1 MLMNSMGFYG
11 LFLGLK
17 FKNDSQTRNQL
28 DLDDL
33 AGLETITIRIP
44 LSLPY
49 SVDDTDFERIDGK
62 YEYNGEFFRL
72 VKQRYANDTLTI
84 VCIKDQNEKA
94 IEGGLRN
101 YVKTF
106 AQHHTENNGAK
117 FQISL
122 IKDYLPQAF
131 AIMVGTGG
139 WVKTTIPN
147 SLFLQGESTANLLL
161 ETQPPES
168 A

>member
-11 LFLGLK
+11 VFLGLK
-17 FKNDSQTRNQL
+17 FKHDSRTRTQL
-28 DLDDL
+28 DLGNL
-33 AGLETITIRIP
+33 AGLETITIQIP

-49 SVDDTDFERIDGK
+49 SADDTEFERIDGK
-62 YEYNGEFFRL
+62 YEYNGEYFRL

-106 AQHHTENNGAK
+106 AQHHTESNGAK
-117 FQISL
+117 FQVSL
-122 IKDYLPQAF
+122 IKDYLPQSF
-131 AIMVGTGG
+131 AIIPVSLG
-139 WVKTTIPN
+139 WTQTTPYQFYAQN
-147 SLFLQGESTANLLL
+147 ESVPHLSLEAPPPRLL
-161 ETQPPES
+161 
-168 A
+168 